1 MADFDNKVGN
11 GLNAR
16 AYRHVATNSYGKR
29 TTTSE
34 WLFLSP
40 DDFSKLNRSIKE
52 LNRMQLTKNELQR
65 NKHGLESLDVESSA
79 EIVRKA
85 LQKAR
90 RIAYNKPAL

>member
-16 AYRHVATNSYGKR
+16 AYRHVATNYYGKR
-29 TTTSE
+29 TTVSE
-34 WLFLSP
+34 WVLLST
-40 DDFSKLNRSIKE
+40 DDFTQLKKSVKDLNA
-52 LNRMQLTKNELQR
+52 MQLTKNELLR
-65 NKHGLESLDVESSA
+65 KKHGLESLDVESSA